1 MDVRSSGSKG
11 HGSNGVR
18 DSGSK
23 GHGSNG
29 VRDSESRESGVK
41 ESGTVRKV
49 VHELK
54 VDSVHGFPRLQSDLM
69 LKNVVVSQSHEQI
82 SLMLKNVAV
91 SQSHEVAIDN

>member
-1 MDVRSSGSKG
+1 MRFDLRDVFD
-11 HGSNGVR
+11 VR

-29 VRDSESRESGVK
+29 VRDSESRASGVK

-54 VDSVHGFPRLQSDLM
+54 VDSVHELSTIAERFD
-69 LKNVVVSQSHEQI
+69 VEECCCVTVS
-82 SLMLKNVAV
+82 
-91 SQSHEVAIDN
+91 